1 MAADTLTALDIGTT
15 KVSCVIAEYDAR
27 TLKYHLMGAGSHASR
42 GVKKGLITSIDDT
55 ENAILNA
62 VHAAEKMASTTIQ
75 DVVVNISGQHLLSE
89 LLTLSIPLSAQAVT
103 DDEINTLIR
112 RASHVDAHHNFDVI
126 HVFPLQYTLDSTQGI
141 QDPRGM
147 MGRTLAAKMHVIT
160 ADQQVLKNVLHCVHR
175 CHLNVRSVIASSVA
189 SGYATLTE
197 DEMKMGVTLIDMG
210 GDTTEISIFY
220 QGNVIHTLSVPLGGL
235 HITNDIAHGFNT
247 SLAQAERLKTV
258 YGSALETGE
267 DDKVLMSFSR
277 KGDEKPDARTVKKKY
292 LTQVIKPRVE
302 EIFQVI
308 KARLESS
315 NMYKI
320 AGRRIVLTGGCSQ
333 LSSIKIMAAQILEK
347 QVRLGH
353 PLKIKGDPDVI
364 ANPSMSTATGL
375 LDFAYQDWYHRRASS
390 QHISAWSSMMSW
402 VKENF

>member
-1 MAADTLTALDIGTT
+1 MAADILTALDIGTT

-27 TLKYHLMGAGSHASR
+27 AKKFHVMGTGSHASR
-42 GVKKGLITSIDDT
+42 GVKKGLITSMDDT

-62 VHAAEKMASTTIQ
+62 VHAAEKMAATTIQ
-75 DVVVNISGQHLLSE
+75 DVVVNISGRHLLSE
-89 LLTLSIPLSAQAVT
+89 LLTLSAPLANQVVT
-103 DDEINTLIR
+103 EDDINGLIQ
-112 RASHVDAHHNFDVI
+112 RASYVEDQHNFDVI
-126 HVFPLQYTLDSTQGI
+126 HAFPLQYGLDTTQEI
-141 QDPRGM
+141 KDPRGL
-147 MGRTLAAKMHVIT
+147 MGRTLTAKMHVVT
-160 ADQQVLKNVLHCVHR
+160 SDQQALKNILHCVHR
-175 CHLNVRSVIASSVA
+175 CHLNVRSVIASSIA

-197 DEMKMGVTLIDMG
+197 DEMELGVTLIDIG

-220 QGNVIHTLSVPLGGL
+220 DGNIIHTLSIPLGGL

-247 SLAQAERLKTV
+247 TLPQAERLKTV

-267 DDKVLMSFSR
+267 DDKVLMTFSR
-277 KGDEKPDARTVKKKY
+277 QGDDKPDARTVKKKY
-292 LTQVIKPRVE
+292 LTQVIKPRME

-308 KARLESS
+308 KTRLEST

-333 LSSIKIMAAQILEK
+333 LSSIKIMAAQILGK

-353 PLKIKGDPDVI
+353 PLRLKGGI
-364 ANPSMSTATGL
+364 EQITNPSLSTAAGL
-375 LDFAYQDWYHRRASS
+375 LDFAYQDWYHRRTTT
-390 QHISAWSSMMSW
+390 QHTSTWASMMAW

>member
-1 MAADTLTALDIGTT
+1 M
-15 KVSCVIAEYDAR
+15 
-27 TLKYHLMGAGSHASR
+27 
-42 GVKKGLITSIDDT
+42 
-55 ENAILNA
+55 
-62 VHAAEKMASTTIQ
+62 
-75 DVVVNISGQHLLSE
+75 
-89 LLTLSIPLSAQAVT
+89 
-103 DDEINTLIR
+103 
-112 RASHVDAHHNFDVI
+112 
-126 HVFPLQYTLDSTQGI
+126 
-141 QDPRGM
+141 
-147 MGRTLAAKMHVIT
+147 
-160 ADQQVLKNVLHCVHR
+160 
-175 CHLNVRSVIASSVA
+175 
-189 SGYATLTE
+189 
-197 DEMKMGVTLIDMG
+197 
-210 GDTTEISIFY
+210 
-220 QGNVIHTLSVPLGGL
+220 
-235 HITNDIAHGFNT
+235 
-247 SLAQAERLKTV
+247 

-277 KGDEKPDARTVKKKY
+277 QGDEKPDARTVKKKY